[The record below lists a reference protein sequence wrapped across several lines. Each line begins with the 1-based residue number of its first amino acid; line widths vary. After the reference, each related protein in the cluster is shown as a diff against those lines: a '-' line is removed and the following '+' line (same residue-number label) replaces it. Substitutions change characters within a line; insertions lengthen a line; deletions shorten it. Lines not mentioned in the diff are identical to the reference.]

1 MCLDHRQN
9 STFLRLR
16 TLISYGEGCGA
27 AGKVFAIEP
36 TAVAFK
42 KLQRSLTSQIPVA
55 NGTPSSAIRHMPT
68 PSSTG
73 SFTTPTAS
81 ISPATA

>member
-1 MCLDHRQN
+1 MIGKTALFSASAR
-9 STFLRLR
+9 SFRMAKAV
-16 TLISYGEGCGA
+16 GA

-73 SFTTPTAS
+73 FTTSTAS